1 MVSMIEKFGEYSL
14 NFFQEVGEAI
24 VLFFESLKTV
34 TQFRFSRARQ
44 RLYHQ
49 LLLIGNE
56 SVPMVCILGAF
67 VGMVLTLQMGYQL
80 QKVGTERFIGAI
92 VALTLTK
99 ELAPVF
105 TAYLLAGKVGAAITA
120 EIGTMKVNQ
129 EIDALRSLGIDP
141 IRFLTLPRILSGIL
155 VTPILVLFADIV
167 GILAGSILAF
177 IYLGVSMVEYK
188 NSIIEMVIFSDVLEG
203 MIKGAVFGGMIC
215 LIGCHQGF
223 KTTDG
228 AEGVGKFTTR
238 SVVISFI
245 AILVF
250 DYFLSRFMLR

>member
-1 MVSMIEKFGEYSL
+1 MIEKLGSYSL

-24 VLFFESLKTV
+24 VLFFESLRTID
-34 TQFRFSRARQ
+34 QFRFARSRR
-44 RLYHQ
+44 RLYRQ
-49 LLLIGNE
+49 LLLIGHE
-56 SVPMVCILGAF
+56 SIPMVCILGGF
-67 VGMVLTLQMGYQL
+67 VGMVITLQMGFQL
-80 QKVGTERFIGAI
+80 QKVASERFIGAI
-92 VALTLTK
+92 VTLTLTK

-155 VTPILVLFADIV
+155 VTPVLVLFANIV
-167 GILAGSILAF
+167 GILAGSILSY
-177 IYLGVSMVEYK
+177 IYLGVSFEVYRG
-188 NSIIEMVIFSDVLEG
+188 SIVEMVIFADVAEG
-203 MIKGAVFGGMIC
+203 LIKGAVFGGLIC

-223 KTTDG
+223 KTSEG

-238 SVVISFI
+238 AVVIAFI
-245 AILVF
+245 VILIF
-250 DYFLSRFMLR
+250 DYFLSSFMLR

>member
-1 MVSMIEKFGEYSL
+1 MVSLIEKFGSYSL

-24 VLFFESLKTV
+24 VLLIESIKTID
-34 TQFRFSRARQ
+34 QFRFARARK
-44 RLYHQ
+44 RLYSQ

-56 SVPMVCILGAF
+56 SVPMVCILGGF
-67 VGMVLTLQMGYQL
+67 VGMVLTLQMGFQL
-80 QKVGTERFIGAI
+80 QKFSSERFIGAI

-120 EIGTMKVNQ
+120 EIGTMKVDQ

-155 VTPILVLFADIV
+155 VTPVLVLFANIV
-167 GILAGSILAF
+167 GIMAGSVLSYF
-177 IYLGVSMVEYK
+177 YLNVSPTEYR
-188 NSIIEMVIFSDVLEG
+188 NSIIELVIFADVAEG
-203 MIKGAVFGGMIC
+203 MIKGAVFGGLVC
-215 LIGCHQGF
+215 LVGCHQGF
-223 KTTDG
+223 KTTQG
-228 AEGVGKFTTR
+228 AKGVGKFTTR

-245 AILVF
+245 VILIF
-250 DYFLSRFMLR
+250 DYFLSRLMLR